1 MFCVYGAQVTKDAH
15 TLEITTHVFEIGEI
29 IQFPDYRTFVWLAG
43 LYSKRYEATTAQA
56 ELVEQLVASLTGE
69 DETQSTSSP
78 DLHIVFATMRENATA
93 ITCKFY
99 QVSHRFAITLEAD
112 EALVVL
118 IATPNKQLAQAMYK
132 DPTSA
137 INNALMHRNIGRH
150 LRPHG
155 LPSLV
160 TRGEA

>member
-15 TLEITTHVFEIGEI
+15 TLEITTHVFGIGEI

-43 LYSKRYEATTAQA
+43 LYPKRCEATTAQA
-56 ELVEQLVASLTGE
+56 DLVEQLVATLTGE
-69 DETQSTSSP
+69 GETQASGSP
-78 DLHIVFATMRENATA
+78 ELHIVFATMQENATA
-93 ITCKFY
+93 TTCKVY
-99 QVSHRFAITLEAD
+99 QISHRFAITLEAD

-118 IATPNKQLAQAMYK
+118 IATPNKQLAKAMYK
-132 DPTSA
+132 NPTPA
-137 INNALMHRNIGRH
+137 INNALMQRNIGRH

-155 LPSLV
+155 LPGLV